1 LKSTNKYLVVVAGP
15 TAIGK
20 TAVAIKIAQHFSTEI
35 LSADSR
41 QFYKELNIGVAR
53 PSIAE
58 LAAIKHHFIG
68 HISINDTYTAG
79 DFEKAALNKL
89 EQLFQKHD
97 IVVLAGGSG
106 LFINALLNGLDN
118 LPRDEKIRE
127 TLNTRQANEGIEA
140 LAKQLKTLDIDEYNS
155 ISLSNPR
162 RIIRSLEICLAS
174 GEKASTFKKQNT
186 LPRNFSSI
194 KIALNTDR
202 QLLYTKINN
211 RVDIM
216 LKNGLIDE
224 VQQLLPY
231 RHLNALQ
238 TVGYKELFEYFEGEL
253 DLEKAIE
260 LIKQHTRNYAKRQL
274 TWFRKDDSYKWFE
287 PQQLQDIV
295 SYCKTLIQ

>member
-1 LKSTNKYLVVVAGP
+1 MKSTNKYLVVVAGP

-58 LAAIKHHFIG
+58 LATIKHHFIG

-174 GEKASTFKKQNT
+174 GEKASTLKKQNT

-224 VQQLLPY
+224 VQHLLPY
-231 RHLNALQ
+231 KHLNALQ
-238 TVGYKELFEYFEGEL
+238 TVGYKELFEYFDGEL

>member
-1 LKSTNKYLVVVAGP
+1 MKSTNKYLVVVAGP

-58 LAAIKHHFIG
+58 LATIKHHFIG

-79 DFEKAALNKL
+79 DFEKAVLNKL

-174 GEKASTFKKQNT
+174 GEKASTLKKQNT

-224 VQQLLPY
+224 VQHLLPY
-231 RHLNALQ
+231 KHLNALQ
-238 TVGYKELFEYFEGEL
+238 TVGYKELFEYFDGEL